1 MGFPLPDDP
10 EYRAA
15 IADLLGML
23 ALGELAAF
31 SRLAADAEMAP
42 AIEDREAFARL
53 ALTEFTHYELLAARV
68 REFGCEPAAVMSP
81 YAEGFAAFHERTRPS
96 TWLEAVVKAFVG
108 DGIAADFAREIAE
121 FVDGDSRSVIHATV
135 AHEERSTVLLDLAR
149 RGMAADAHVSGR
161 LALWGRRLHGEA
173 ITQAQ
178 VVAAQRES
186 LAALLTDQFGG
197 PGLDLARL
205 GELFARLADR
215 HTDRMA
221 LLGLTA

>member
-68 REFGCEPAAVMSP
+68 REFGYEPAAVMSP

-96 TWLEAVVKAFVG
+96 TWL
-108 DGIAADFAREIAE
+108 
-121 FVDGDSRSVIHATV
+121 ATV